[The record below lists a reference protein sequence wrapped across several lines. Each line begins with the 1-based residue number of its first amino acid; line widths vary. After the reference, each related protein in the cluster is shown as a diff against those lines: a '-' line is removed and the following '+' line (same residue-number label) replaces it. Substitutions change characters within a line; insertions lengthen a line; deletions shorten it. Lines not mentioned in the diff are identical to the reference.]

1 MKAVK
6 VSDLHLKIIS
16 ALGTAYRVLSLA
28 FGQSEH
34 FLAYRAFSVAVG
46 LSVAEFQLL
55 YAEKAFH
62 LVSAIEIYRVFRTA
76 LFGASG
82 ENPVIQPYKQC
93 DLQQVYYCA
102 SEENIYDDECEPC
115 GKAES

>member
-6 VSDLHLKIIS
+6 VSDLNLKIIS
-16 ALGTAYRVLSLA
+16 ALGTAYGMLA
-28 FGQSEH
+28 LALWQSQH
-34 FLAYRAFSVAVG
+34 FLAYGAFSVTVS

-62 LVSAIEIYRVFRTA
+62 LVSVIEIYCVFRTA

-82 ENPVIQPYKQC
+82 EYSVIQPYQQC
-93 DLQQVYYCA
+93 DLQQVYYGA
-102 SEENIYDDECEPC
+102 SEENIYDDKCEPC
-115 GKAES
+115 GEAES

>member
-16 ALGTAYRVLSLA
+16 ALGTAYRVLALA
-28 FGQSEH
+28 LWQSEH
-34 FLAYRAFSVAVG
+34 FLAYGAFSVAVG
-46 LSVAEFQLL
+46 LSVTEFQLL

-62 LVSAIEIYRVFRTA
+62 LVSVIEIYRVFRTA

-82 ENPVIQPYKQC
+82 EYSVIQPYQQC
-93 DLQQVYYCA
+93 DLQ
-102 SEENIYDDECEPC
+102 
-115 GKAES
+115 